1 MMDRKTKQLV
11 TLTFILGFY
20 FDLWIFVDLFGEF
33 STDIAKV
40 WHWNACIIE
49 PFLCL
54 LQLIV
59 GELQLSEQVSYALS
73 ESSSREKV
81 TGQYELLTVR

>member
-1 MMDRKTKQLV
+1 MV
-11 TLTFILGFY
+11 TLTLILGLY
-20 FDLWIFVDLFGEF
+20 FDLWVFVDLFGEF

-40 WHWNACIIE
+40 GHWNAGIVE

-59 GELQLSEQVSYALS
+59 RELQLTEQVSDALGQ
-73 ESSSREKV
+73 SSPREEM
-81 TGQYELLTVR
+81 TTQDEPLAARQSLYHT

>member
-1 MMDRKTKQLV
+1 MVRL
-11 TLTFILGFY
+11 TLILGLY

-33 STDIAKV
+33 STYVAKV
-40 WHWNACIIE
+40 GHWNASIIE

-59 GELQLSEQVSYALS
+59 RELQLTEQVSDTL
-73 ESSSREKV
+73 
-81 TGQYELLTVR
+81 G